1 MPGSGIS
8 MSDSTNAKKKVLIAP
23 LNWGLGHASRMIPV
37 IRRLLA
43 ANAEVIIAADGRPM
57 GLLKQEFPDLKKI
70 RLPGYDITYQT
81 TGSFAASIFR
91 QVPRIISS
99 YFSERRAIEK
109 IIREEGIDAVISDN
123 RFGLHSKS
131 AVCVFVTHQLAI
143 RMPPGLRWFEPLLYK
158 LNRSIIE
165 QYDACWIPDFAGEM
179 NLSGELT
186 TKYALPSNAKF
197 IGPLTRM
204 KVTGVKRK
212 YDVLFLLSGPE
223 PQRSVLEE
231 MLRSQSAGLPLKMLM
246 VRGVIESNE
255 VRRLSQDFEVIDY
268 MTSAQL
274 NEAIL
279 SAGLVVSRPGY
290 STVMDLAALGAKAFF
305 IPTPG
310 QTEQEYLAQYL
321 SKKGIAF
328 SQQQQD
334 LNLASSLKTAE
345 SYAGFSAYTM
355 SAGLDEAINSILDH
369 AGLTNHYAALSTAAD
384 LTA

>member
-1 MPGSGIS
+1 MNENR
-8 MSDSTNAKKKVLIAP
+8 NAKKKVLVAP
-23 LNWGLGHASRMIPV
+23 LNWGLGHASRMIPL

-57 GLLKQEFPDLKKI
+57 ELLKREFPDLKKI

-99 YFSERRAIEK
+99 YFSERRAVEK
-109 IIREEGIDAVISDN
+109 IIRKQGIDVVVSDN
-123 RFGLHSKS
+123 RYGLHSKN

-143 RMPPGLRWFEPLLYK
+143 RMPSGLGWFEPLLYK
-158 LNRSIIE
+158 LNRSIIG

-204 KVTGVKRK
+204 KVTGVKKK

-223 PQRSVLEE
+223 PQRSLLEE
-231 MLRSQSAGLPLKMLM
+231 MLRAQSAGLAMKMLM

-255 VRRLSQDFEVIDY
+255 IRRLSQEFEMIDY
-268 MTSAQL
+268 MTSEQL

-279 SAGLVVSRPGY
+279 AAGLVVSRPGY

-328 SQQQQD
+328 SQRQQD
-334 LNLASSLKTAE
+334 LNLASSLKTAAT
-345 SYAGFSAYTM
+345 YAGFSAYTM
-355 SAGLDEAINSILDH
+355 STGLDEAINSILDH
-369 AGLTNHYAALSTAAD
+369 AGSTNHFVNLTTVAN